1 MIETHCTPKR
11 LRGVP
16 RKPSA
21 SLLSGKSKAPSGT
34 IVRPGN
40 HLLNHRLRQGHFFAG
55 EASFICTP
63 QQISE
68 WGMLAGHV
76 HAFS

>member
-1 MIETHCTPKR
+1 MPVRTDSI
-11 LRGVP
+11 
-16 RKPSA
+16 KPSA
-21 SLLSGKSKAPSGT
+21 TLLIGKLIGKGKAPNAT
-34 IVRPGN
+34 ILRPGN
-40 HLLNHRLRQGHFFAG
+40 HFLNQRLGQGHFFAG